1 MGIRYLNRYLREKCS
16 EEIKQIHLSKL
27 EGKIIVI
34 DTSIYMYR
42 FEGDGGLIDG
52 IYQLIILLRHY
63 NIIPIFIFDGVAP
76 PEKHDLLKKRKKIK
90 DIAES
95 RYNEIKYK
103 LINANRDE
111 TNDLQAELNILRK
124 QFIRLKNDDIENVK
138 QLMSICG
145 VSYYVADGEA
155 DQLCAKLVLEN
166 KAYACLSEDTDMFVY
181 GCPRVLRYLSLLNST
196 VVIYDFNSILNKLEM
211 TNREFKEVCILSGS
225 DYNSNITEDM
235 TLFKT
240 MKWFNKYKIY
250 YNNLLINNSIYKK
263 QGFYEWLKNNT
274 NYIKKNLNLIY
285 LLKMFDLSDVN
296 VKEFD
301 KYNVVNMPINN
312 NELKKFLY
320 NYDFIFA

>member
-76 PEKHDLLKKRKKIK
+76 PEKQDLLKKRKKIK
-90 DIAES
+90 DIAEN

-103 LINANRDE
+103 LINSNIE
-111 TNDLQAELNILRK
+111 ESNYLQAELNLLRK

-155 DQLCAKLVLEN
+155 DQLCAKLVIEN

-211 TNREFKEVCILSGS
+211 TNKEFKEVCILSGS
-225 DYNSNITEDM
+225 DYNSKITEDI

-250 YNNLLINNSIYKK
+250 YNNLLINNVIYKK
-263 QGFYEWLKNNT
+263 QGFYEWLKKNT
-274 NYIKKNLNLIY
+274 NYIKKNLDLTY